1 MLAIEFQELSEKV
14 EQRLAKRPVKR
25 YSSRNELH
33 RRMLDRHPAFG
44 DFVTGAK
51 DGKGT
56 HFHCRVCD
64 RDVAMKAHGSGEFS
78 RHFQSDAHWFK
89 DVTYRAH
96 MGLQVL
102 NRLMEPME
110 LSDSQLAEYKSRP
123 FVDLSGEYPFPED
136 LLPKPSRA
144 GSKVPFMTLVSCF
157 CEFLRNGGDFDYL
170 RRLWGHFAATLCGQE
185 PGFPLRWSRSET
197 VVG

>member
-1 MLAIEFQELSEKV
+1 MHVIEFQELSEKV
-14 EQRLAKRPVKR
+14 EQRMAKRPVKK
-25 YSSRNELH
+25 YCSRNELH
-33 RRMLDRHPAFG
+33 RRMLDRLPAFG

-51 DGKGT
+51 DGNGT

-78 RHFQSDAHWFK
+78 RHFRSDAHWFK
-89 DVTYRAH
+89 DVTYRVH

-110 LSDSQLAEYKSRP
+110 LSDSQLVVTAFCGLERGVP
-123 FVDLSGEYPFPED
+123 V
-136 LLPKPSRA
+136 LPKHSKA

-157 CEFLRNGGDFDYL
+157 CEFLRNGGDFNYL

-197 VVG
+197 VVS